1 MPKVSGHPAIKQ
13 YLYRQPALNAKG
25 DVVGLKSKAQ
35 PKTTYDPNLIGDS
48 EIVKAA
54 SRAAQS
60 NKKLIIK
67 LIAEEETQYNII
79 DEVTGIKFRAYL
91 DLDAKTRSFLR
102 NIHPQ

>member
-25 DVVGLKSKAQ
+25 EVIGLNSNAQ
-35 PKTTYDPNLIGDS
+35 PKTTYDPNLISDS
-48 EIVKAA
+48 EMVRAA

-60 NKKLIIK
+60 NKNLIIRSTGEGK
-67 LIAEEETQYNII
+67 TQYDIT
-79 DEVTGIKFRAYL
+79 DDVTGIKFHAYL
-91 DLDAKTRSFLR
+91 DTKTRSFLS